1 MQHQVAS
8 ESICTTGAELKLAVL
23 PLIANRTNTPAR
35 ATSPSLLKKAVRKP
49 HSRANKGVIE
59 GKANLD

>member
-23 PLIANRTNTPAR
+23 LLIANRTNTPTR
-35 ATSPSLLKKAVRKP
+35 ATSQSLLKTAVRKP
-49 HSRANKGVIE
+49 HSRANKGVI
-59 GKANLD
+59 ASNTNPD